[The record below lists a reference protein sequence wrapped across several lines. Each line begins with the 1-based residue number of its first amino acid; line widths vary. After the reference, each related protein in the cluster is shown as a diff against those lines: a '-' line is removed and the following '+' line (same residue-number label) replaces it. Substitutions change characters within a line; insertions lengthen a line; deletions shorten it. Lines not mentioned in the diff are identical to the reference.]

1 VIILIST
8 WLTASQEGLT
18 GYHFLFD
25 GLYQGELREG
35 APHGSGTINYDFIP
49 DGKYNYSG
57 SWKDGKRQGLG
68 ITWFRNDD
76 IHQGY
81 YENDKPHG
89 NGQKKYS
96 DGLVYEGN
104 FENGLRNGTGSL
116 HYTDGTKRQGEWV
129 HDQLEGFVAYYP
141 NGSDTYNKE
150 FWKNGFKVSDEIL
163 DTFTPSSIITENS
176 FDKTSFIGPD
186 DLRKIWT
193 SKTKFSSQALKK

>member
-1 VIILIST
+1 MKSNIYFVS
-8 WLTASQEGLT
+8 SF
-18 GYHFLFD
+18 HF
-25 GLYQGELREG
+25 
-35 APHGSGTINYDFIP
+35 I
-49 DGKYNYSG
+49 
-57 SWKDGKRQGLG
+57 LG

-89 NGQKKYS
+89 NGQKKYVILTRQKTRLYIFLNMTMQHLIVNVFRYS

-129 HDQLEGFVAYYP
+129 NDQLEGVVAYYP
-141 NGSDTYNKE
+141 NGTDTYNIE

-163 DTFTPSSIITENS
+163 DTFTPSSIITENT
-176 FDKTSFIGPD
+176 FDK
-186 DLRKIWT
+186 
-193 SKTKFSSQALKK
+193 